1 MTFFRNYH
9 EPLTFQNELN
19 TAEPATSEFA
29 VTLAPNPDDLDLETT
44 FAMTTTK
51 PEPLADMMSALDEC
65 VEIHYNGHF
74 DKTVRFLKFSKSS
87 TPLFYTDPL
96 SSKHQVHFWTTLFQ
110 PQKSLSSTPKPPQFH
125 TKNLQFHTETSS
137 VSHLKLPKLVWN

>member
-1 MTFFRNYH
+1 MWPFFGNTI

-74 DKTVRFLKFSKSS
+74 DRTVRIKQFSKS
-87 TPLFYTDPL
+87 
-96 SSKHQVHFWTTLFQ
+96 
-110 PQKSLSSTPKPPQFH
+110 
-125 TKNLQFHTETSS
+125 
-137 VSHLKLPKLVWN
+137 

>member
-1 MTFFRNYH
+1 MTFFRNYN

-29 VTLAPNPDDLDLETT
+29 VTLALNPDDLDLETT

-74 DKTVRFLKFSKSS
+74 DKTVRFSKFSKS
-87 TPLFYTDPL
+87 
-96 SSKHQVHFWTTLFQ
+96 
-110 PQKSLSSTPKPPQFH
+110 
-125 TKNLQFHTETSS
+125 
-137 VSHLKLPKLVWN
+137 LVNPNAVGRDS